1 MHKIDRE
8 KELIVNSIISKM
20 VKNTTGG
27 SRAKGLAR
35 KNEGASRDVRLR
47 VAQEEGE
54 QYAIVRKIF
63 GGTRCEV
70 FCDDAVSR
78 QGIIRGKF
86 TGRNKR
92 NNVIQAGTI
101 VLVGLRDWA
110 THKEGKMEECDV
122 LEVYSALE
130 VDQLKQRPTFPT
142 DFLNTSMRD
151 MFGESKAAAKTDEF
165 LFTSTDEPEF
175 NMTESSEVITMPTG
189 EEISIDEI

>member
-1 MHKIDRE
+1 
-8 KELIVNSIISKM
+8 M

-35 KNEGASRDVRLR
+35 KNEHTSHTVRLR
-47 VAQEEGE
+47 IAQEKGE

-70 FCDDAVSR
+70 FCDDSVSR

-101 VLVGLRDWA
+101 VLIGLRDWA

-142 DFLNTSMRD
+142 EFLDSSMRD
-151 MFGESKAAAKTDEF
+151 MFGQSKAGEKTDEF
-165 LFTSTDEPEF
+165 LFTTIDGPEF
-175 NMTESSEVITMPTG
+175 VMTESSEVITMPTG
-189 EEISIDEI
+189 EEISIDDI

>member
-1 MHKIDRE
+1 MD
-8 KELIVNSIISKM
+8 SIISKM

-35 KNEGASRDVRLR
+35 KNEGASRDFRLR

-54 QYAIVRKIF
+54 HYAIVRKIF

-70 FCDDAVSR
+70 FCDDATSR

-101 VLVGLRDWA
+101 VLVGLRDWV
-110 THKEGKMEECDV
+110 TQKEGKMEECDL

-142 DFLNTSMRD
+142 DFLDTSMRD
-151 MFGESKAAAKTDEF
+151 MFGESKAEAKTDEY
-165 LFTSTDEPEF
+165 LFTSADGPDF